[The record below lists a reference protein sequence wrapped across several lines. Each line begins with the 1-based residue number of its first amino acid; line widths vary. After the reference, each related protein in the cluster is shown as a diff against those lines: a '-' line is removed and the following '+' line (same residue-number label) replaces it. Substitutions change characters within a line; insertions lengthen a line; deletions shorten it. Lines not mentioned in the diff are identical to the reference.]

1 MGFDKTNGI
10 KTLGNRRLDSKR
22 ENQKLMKITF
32 ADSFWKSLRTMNR
45 HQTWWYKTYAVFRYK
60 IPMFF
65 ENFWFFRKQLWE
77 FRSWDYTFNLRLLG
91 RSLEKTAHT
100 LEHYGQEVEE
110 HRMKRVNKIKS
121 VLHIIN
127 SINEGLYIDRAE
139 QQLAELKN
147 LQGWTMEREDTIE
160 EREHNKKIF
169 ELARQI
175 EDSEWNEL
183 WDILKGQ
190 NIQEY
195 KNLMNSLSDEEKK
208 NRDVWNEWNDGSG
221 MKGWWD

>member
-1 MGFDKTNGI
+1 
-10 KTLGNRRLDSKR
+10 
-22 ENQKLMKITF
+22 MKITF
-32 ADSFWKSLRTMNR
+32 ADSFWKSLDIMSR

-65 ENFWFFRKQLWE
+65 ENLWFFRKQLWE

-100 LEHYGQEVEE
+100 LEHHGHEVEE
-110 HRMKRVNKIKS
+110 HRMKRVNKIKRA
-121 VLHIIN
+121 LHIIH
-127 SINEGLYIDRAE
+127 SIDVGLYIDRAE
-139 QQLAELKN
+139 KELGELKN
-147 LQGWTMEREDTIE
+147 LEGWAMEREDTIE

-169 ELARQI
+169 ELARKI

-183 WDILKGQ
+183 WDIFRGQ

-195 KNLMNSLSDEEKK
+195 KDLMDSLSDEEKK

>member
-1 MGFDKTNGI
+1 
-10 KTLGNRRLDSKR
+10 
-22 ENQKLMKITF
+22 MKITF
-32 ADSFWKSLRTMNR
+32 ADSFWKSLDIMNR

-77 FRSWDYTFNLRLLG
+77 FRSWDYTFNLRILG

-100 LEHYGQEVEE
+100 LEHYGHEVEE
-110 HRMKRVNKIKS
+110 HRMKRVNKIKRA
-121 VLHIIN
+121 LHIIN

-139 QQLAELKN
+139 KELGELKN
-147 LQGWTMEREDTIE
+147 LEGWAIEREDTQE
-160 EREHNKKIF
+160 EREHNRKVF

-183 WDILKGQ
+183 WDIFRGQ

-195 KNLMNSLSDEEKK
+195 KDLMDSLSDEEKK
-208 NRDVWNEWNDGSG
+208 SRDVWNEWNDGSG

>member
-1 MGFDKTNGI
+1 
-10 KTLGNRRLDSKR
+10 
-22 ENQKLMKITF
+22 MKITF

-110 HRMKRVNKIKS
+110 HRMKRVNKIKR